1 MAPAATSN
9 CVAVPVAPPRTTHEA
24 LTDSPKEP
32 SHAKVAG
39 TEQDPVQLARGV
51 FFSELEDSLEA
62 SEHLKATSALSL
74 GPTWDWSQ
82 KSQSTFTGGHKMLK
96 AGLNVHAPA
105 LVQYSVLRMDAEGRP
120 LVGPGFWFHPV
131 RRAGETQEQAE
142 QRAMTAPGVTIEPF
156 CPPPGPLGNSSGINK
171 PTSAPTAASKADRKR
186 RHKQER
192 MTLKEQ
198 MARKLLPPRAISE
211 PPRPTLA
218 RNDNDDTVKRA
229 VTRVSLSSG
238 NHV

>member
-1 MAPAATSN
+1 
-9 CVAVPVAPPRTTHEA
+9 
-24 LTDSPKEP
+24 
-32 SHAKVAG
+32 
-39 TEQDPVQLARGV
+39 
-51 FFSELEDSLEA
+51 
-62 SEHLKATSALSL
+62 
-74 GPTWDWSQ
+74 
-82 KSQSTFTGGHKMLK
+82 
-96 AGLNVHAPA
+96 
-105 LVQYSVLRMDAEGRP
+105 MDAEGRP
-120 LVGPGFWFHPV
+120 LVGPGFRFHPV

-156 CPPPGPLGNSSGINK
+156 CPSPGPPRNSSGINK
-171 PTSAPTAASKADRKR
+171 PTSALTAANKADRKR

-192 MTLKEQ
+192 KTLKEQ
-198 MARKLLPPRAISE
+198 MARKLSPLRAISE